1 MRAKMNSKEMKIRHP
16 IKIGLLASVFLVTG
30 VPAQQ
35 KDRDALVRDDRS
47 AMQDS
52 AMWIYNDVEKGFQL
66 SQKNGKPL
74 LIVFR

>member
-1 MRAKMNSKEMKIRHP
+1 MKAHHP
-16 IKIGLLASVFLVTG
+16 IKIGLLASVLLMTG

-52 AMWIYNDVEKGFQL
+52 TVWIYSDVEKGFKL

>member
-1 MRAKMNSKEMKIRHP
+1 MNGKEMKIRHP
-16 IKIGLLASVFLVTG
+16 FKIGLLASMALMSGTL
-30 VPAQQ
+30 AQQ

-47 AMQDS
+47 VMQDS
-52 AMWIYNDVEKGFQL
+52 AVWIYNDVEKGFKL

>member
-1 MRAKMNSKEMKIRHP
+1 M
-16 IKIGLLASVFLVTG
+16 LLIIG

-35 KDRDALVRDDRS
+35 KDRDSMVRDDRS

-52 AMWIYNDVEKGFQL
+52 AVWIYNDVEKGFKL